1 MASER
6 GLFDRLRKP
15 DGPGTRSIQ
24 QRTERVADSVLAHL
38 RQLLNTRHGDSAA
51 VPGYGIPALEAEHV
65 STSVAM
71 QREIE
76 KSIREFE
83 PRLDGV
89 HVRVLA
95 RDTDYPLRVT
105 FEINARLVTDSEKVR
120 VRFTSQSDT
129 RGGWK
134 VSG

>member
-1 MASER
+1 VVRER
-6 GLFDRLRKP
+6 GLFERLRRP
-15 DGPGTRSIQ
+15 DGQGARSIQ
-24 QRTERVADSVLAHL
+24 QRTERVADSVLEHL

-65 STSVAM
+65 STSASM

-83 PRLDGV
+83 PRLHGV
-89 HVRVLA
+89 VVRMLP
-95 RDTDYPLRVT
+95 RDPDDPLRIT
-105 FEINARLVTDSEKVR
+105 FEINARLVTEHENVR
-120 VRFTSQSDT
+120 VRFTSQKDA

>member
-6 GLFDRLRKP
+6 GLFERLRRP
-15 DGPGTRSIQ
+15 DAAGSRSIQ

-65 STSVAM
+65 STSAAM

-89 HVRVLA
+89 LVRVLP
-95 RDTDYPLRVT
+95 RDPDDPLRVT
-105 FEINARLVTDSEKVR
+105 FEINARLVTDQEKVR
-120 VRFTSQSDT
+120 VRFTSQSDV